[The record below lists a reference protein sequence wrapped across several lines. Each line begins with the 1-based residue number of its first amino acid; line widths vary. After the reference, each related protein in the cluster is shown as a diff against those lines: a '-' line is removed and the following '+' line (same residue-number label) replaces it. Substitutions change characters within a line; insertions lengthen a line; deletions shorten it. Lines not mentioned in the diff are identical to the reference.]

1 MLSLAHFPHIQCW
14 ATYMVYQ
21 LVYDLRLMHGGNNVA
36 VSPMAGGEHIWGDPA
51 FAAWARERTQ

>member
-1 MLSLAHFPHIQCW
+1 
-14 ATYMVYQ
+14 MVYHYQ